1 MKWLSHAWVE
11 MYHVSFFIS
20 AVTDISL
27 PKSATIC
34 YTSALLKARA
44 VSDKYVA
51 HHPRPAV
58 YLRCVF
64 TLFVSCPVRFSP
76 EAASRRGLSSAEMNA
91 VEAIHRAVEFNPHV
105 PKVSPQ
111 LCLKDRKSKT
121 LICIS
126 MWSCCVGLELYIFF
140 NWKGVLFSKRAVL

>member
-1 MKWLSHAWVE
+1 MKWFSHAWEE
-11 MYHVSFFIS
+11 MYHVSSFIS
-20 AVTDISL
+20 AIVDISL

-51 HHPRPAV
+51 RHPRPTL
-58 YLRCVF
+58 YHRCVF
-64 TLFVSCPVRFSP
+64 TVGSVSYPVRFSP

-105 PKVSPQ
+105 PKVS
-111 LCLKDRKSKT
+111 LCVASDPKSKSSHALET
-121 LICIS
+121 
-126 MWSCCVGLELYIFF
+126 VGLFGFLHIF
-140 NWKGVLFSKRAVL
+140 

>member
-1 MKWLSHAWVE
+1 MLEKKCITWALLFLPIV
-11 MYHVSFFIS
+11 
-20 AVTDISL
+20 DISL

-51 HHPRPAV
+51 RHPRQTL
-58 YLRCVF
+58 YHWCVF
-64 TLFVSCPVRFSP
+64 TMCSMSSPVRFSP

-105 PKVSPQ
+105 PKVS
-111 LCLKDRKSKT
+111 LW
-121 LICIS
+121 IS
-126 MWSCCVGLELYIFF
+126 VLQVIQNQSVSFSHALETVGFDSYIFF
-140 NWKGVLFSKRAVL
+140 KLESTVFVSRRVIH